1 MSSMPA
7 ALTWAIL
14 AASLAQTAD
23 KSDLERIERRIKKE
37 PSYTTAR
44 PLYGLLALGPRAR
57 STIWL
62 VLDKS
67 KADAERYD
75 ILYVDLNSNG
85 DISESNERFIG
96 QMNGDSIRFE
106 LPDLQEPVSGIR
118 HTKFRLKV
126 SGKTSVTVMVGLNW
140 RDGFAMGGGYPEE
153 GNGRYLEFAEKPAL
167 AP

>member
-1 MSSMPA
+1 MSSIPA
-7 ALTWAIL
+7 TLSWAIL
-14 AASLAQTAD
+14 AATLAQAAD
-23 KSDLERIERRIKKE
+23 RSDLEKIERRITKE
-37 PSYTTAR
+37 PSYATAR
-44 PLYGLLALGPRAR
+44 PLYGLLALGPTAS

-67 KADAERYD
+67 KADLERYD
-75 ILYVDLNSNG
+75 ILYVDLNANS

-106 LPDLQEPVSGIR
+106 LPDLQEAVSGMR
-118 HTKFRLKV
+118 HTKFRLRV